1 MQRADRFPAEFRS
14 GEAGDAVER
23 VGVFQ
28 NVECVRIHP
37 VVAIVRTAAGLTC
50 ARLLGRLEKP
60 GYSYTR
66 LARMYTQVVEDY
78 LKAIWM
84 LQQTE
89 APVSTSRIAERL
101 GLTAAAVTAMVKRL
115 AEQKLLRHEPY
126 YGVRLTPA
134 GELAGIRIIRR
145 HRVLELFLTEMLG
158 YEWDCVHEE
167 AERLEHAAS
176 DELIERLARLLGEPE
191 RDPHGSVIPTAS
203 GEVDQAV
210 YPTLGEVKPG
220 DTGRVVE
227 VRIQEAEQLRYLG
240 TLDLYPGASVAVVGR
255 APIEGPRTQ
264 RGKGGAP
271 RRAPAH
277 PAPTRNKHPRAGDA
291 APPPPA
297 APER

>member
-1 MQRADRFPAEFRS
+1 
-14 GEAGDAVER
+14 
-23 VGVFQ
+23 
-28 NVECVRIHP
+28 
-37 VVAIVRTAAGLTC
+37 
-50 ARLLGRLEKP
+50 
-60 GYSYTR
+60 
-66 LARMYTQVVEDY
+66 MYTPVVEDY

-89 APVSTSRIAERL
+89 VPVSTSRIAERL

-203 GEVDQAV
+203 GEVDRAV
-210 YPTLGEVKPG
+210 YPTLGEVNPG
-220 DTGRVVE
+220 DSGRVVE
-227 VRIQEAEQLRYLG
+227 VRIEEAEQLRYLG
-240 TLDLYPGASVAVVGR
+240 TLDLYPGASVAVVER
-255 APIEGPRTQ
+255 APFEGPLSLRVNGVSRVLARSLADQ
-264 RGKGGAP
+264 IHVAV
-271 RRAPAH
+271 
-277 PAPTRNKHPRAGDA
+277 
-291 APPPPA
+291 
-297 APER
+297 ESE